1 VTGLAEA
8 GCSVALT
15 YTTSKAAPSIASE
28 IATATGSR
36 VSAYQCEVQDSA
48 AIGATVDS
56 VLAEFGRLDIVVA
69 NAGVTLEKDAL
80 EYTPDEFR
88 RVMSVNLDGAFYTAQ
103 AAGRAFR
110 GQKEGVNAKAFDG
123 GSLIVTSSVSSHLV
137 NLPQKQ
143 AAYNASKA
151 GIEQLAKCLAVEW
164 VRFARVNCVCPGF
177 IATDSELREMGESSS
192 FALAPTL
199 PIRG

>member
-1 VTGLAEA
+1 
-8 GCSVALT
+8 
-15 YTTSKAAPSIASE
+15 
-28 IATATGSR
+28 
-36 VSAYQCEVQDSA
+36 VQDSA
-48 AIGATVDS
+48 AIGATIDS
-56 VLAEFGRLDIVVA
+56 VLADFGRLDIVVA

-103 AAGRAFR
+103 AAGRAFK
-110 GQKEGVNAKAFDG
+110 GQREGVNAKGFEG

-164 VRFARVNCVCPGF
+164 VGFARVNCVCPGF
-177 IATDSELREMGESSS
+177 IATDSELRERWQRAVPLLSPSQPCRSETDQISAG
-192 FALAPTL
+192 L
-199 PIRG
+199 PSGRIQEEMARHDARQAVL